1 MKRLT
6 DVQIRVA
13 HLKARAVRRDLA
25 DGAVPGLTL
34 RLARGHATWSLVVR
48 VTGEGGVSKR
58 GHPKKGKRVRV
69 TVGEYPAVSLEAARG
84 IANTFLDQ
92 ARKGVSPVKALEAV
106 ATAGGMTIKAL
117 AERFLSDYVR
127 MKQLRA
133 FVKYEGALRVHVV
146 PRVGD
151 VLADMLSREQ
161 VRELLKR
168 VMVRAPRKSGSRD
181 RARGGKEAARTVLAV
196 LRKMISWGTR
206 EEVLRRKDNPASGME
221 SNLPKKRKKDRALS
235 LEEARIVWRAA
246 QTLGYPFGPTYQ
258 LILLTGCRPGEWA
271 RAQRPW
277 IDLKQA
283 LCVIPAERYKSDHV
297 HVLPLVSEAVSI
309 LEEVFRD
316 FRGRSGDY
324 IFSGTDGRKP
334 LAGWPITDGR
344 SGKSA
349 QIEVNRRVQTND
361 TSLSA
366 TRVRTAPVLSG
377 YRHPTRCCTDRA
389 ARHGRSEH
397 PGSVGRRRSTGAI
410 DHAIL
415 HAHSR
420 PRRSWR
426 PKATIEVAYHEDLRP
441 RSRLP
446 RLTFLGRLPRASFLH
461 YRPCSSHGSLSRIVL
476 ERVVFRRFARMR
488 LAPVADAEVPAIRST
503 LLTGSDC
510 SVS

>member
-13 HLKARAVRRDLA
+13 HLKARAVRTDLA

-34 RLARGHATWSLVVR
+34 RLGRAQATWSLVVR

-58 GHPKKGKRVRV
+58 GHSKKGKRVRV

-84 IANTFLDQ
+84 LANTFLDQ
-92 ARKGVSPVKALEAV
+92 ARKGMSPVKALEAV
-106 ATAGGMTIKAL
+106 ATAGGLTIKAL
-117 AERFLSDYVR
+117 SERFLSDYVR

-168 VMVRAPRKSGSRD
+168 VMVRASRKSGPRD
-181 RARGGKEAARTVLAV
+181 RARGGTEAARTVLAV

-206 EEVLRRKDNPASGME
+206 EELLRRKDNPASGME
-221 SNLPKKRKKDRALS
+221 SNLPKKRKKDRVLS

-297 HVLPLVSEAVSI
+297 HVLPLVLEAVSI
-309 LEEVFRD
+309 LEEVLRD

-324 IFSGTDGRKP
+324 IFSGSDGRKP
-334 LAGWPITDGR
+334 LAGWPKAQERMLRAMCAVSGER
-344 SGKSA
+344 S
-349 QIEVNRRVQTND
+349 VVPWTPHDLRRTV
-361 TSLSA
+361 A
-366 TRVRTAPVLSG
+366 TRIAEQLGVGGEQLIKRVLGHSDGSVTAIYNRYG
-377 YRHPTRCCTDRA
+377 YVKEMRA
-389 ARHGRSEH
+389 ALEQWVADLTSNEQPESPAWRAAPEGL
-397 PGSVGRRRSTGAI
+397 RRR
-410 DHAIL
+410 
-415 HAHSR
+415 
-420 PRRSWR
+420 
-426 PKATIEVAYHEDLRP
+426 
-441 RSRLP
+441 
-446 RLTFLGRLPRASFLH
+446 LTVTEQA
-461 YRPCSSHGSLSRIVL
+461 
-476 ERVVFRRFARMR
+476 A
-488 LAPVADAEVPAIRST
+488 
-503 LLTGSDC
+503 
-510 SVS
+510 

>member
-13 HLKARAVRRDLA
+13 HLKARAVRTDLA
-25 DGAVPGLTL
+25 DGAVPALTL
-34 RLARGHATWSLVVR
+34 RLGRAQATWSLVVR

-58 GHPKKGKRVRV
+58 GHSKKGKRVRV

-84 IANTFLDQ
+84 LANTFLDQ
-92 ARKGVSPVKALEAV
+92 ARKGMSPVKALEAV
-106 ATAGGMTIKAL
+106 ATAGGLTIKAL
-117 AERFLSDYVR
+117 SERFLSDYVR

-168 VMVRAPRKSGSRD
+168 VMVRALRKSGPRD
-181 RARGGKEAARTVLAV
+181 RARGGTEAARTVLAV

-206 EEVLRRKDNPASGME
+206 EELLRRKDNPASGME
-221 SNLPKKRKKDRALS
+221 SNLPKKRKKDRVLS

-297 HVLPLVSEAVSI
+297 HVLPLVLEAVSI
-309 LEEVFRD
+309 LEEVLRD

-324 IFSGTDGRKP
+324 IFSGSDGRKP
-334 LAGWPITDGR
+334 LAGWPKAQERMLRAMCAVSGER
-344 SGKSA
+344 S
-349 QIEVNRRVQTND
+349 VVPWTPHDLRRTV
-361 TSLSA
+361 A
-366 TRVRTAPVLSG
+366 TRIAEQLGVGGEQLIKRVLGHSDGSVTAIYNRYG
-377 YRHPTRCCTDRA
+377 YVKEMRA
-389 ARHGRSEH
+389 ALEQWVADLTSNEQPESPAWRAAPEGL
-397 PGSVGRRRSTGAI
+397 RRR
-410 DHAIL
+410 
-415 HAHSR
+415 
-420 PRRSWR
+420 
-426 PKATIEVAYHEDLRP
+426 
-441 RSRLP
+441 
-446 RLTFLGRLPRASFLH
+446 LTVTEQA
-461 YRPCSSHGSLSRIVL
+461 
-476 ERVVFRRFARMR
+476 A
-488 LAPVADAEVPAIRST
+488 
-503 LLTGSDC
+503 
-510 SVS
+510 